1 MATRKSRQKPRKT
14 VRRRKSTT
22 MGKILPPIDIKTDRD
37 LEKLPLYI
45 KNGPVFLYIYA
56 VWCGHCQQMMKH
68 WAEATKSPERSIQAV
83 KVNETMLTKVND
95 LINKRVNNNA
105 QPINPEG
112 FPTMIIVDNKG
123 NKVTDIEP
131 VKDTKVLTNV
141 MNQSGVLYNQAG
153 LNKEELPPS
162 NSSVNATIPSNAK
175 NKVAMN
181 SMIPNN
187 ALSMSRNANIGE
199 ESLLGNVI
207 KNSPPPPTSI
217 KSNNKSNNVF
227 TSTDPDL
234 ITSLHSLTPSA
245 EENVPIVPPVATSDI
260 QSNTPISNSLSIP
273 ANRKVSGGSLYG
285 TLSQTAYTLAPMAIL
300 LGTATYVMKRKSK
313 KAKKAKKLNK
323 KHKKSHRKSK
333 ISNLNVI

>member
-22 MGKILPPIDIKTDRD
+22 MGKILPPIDIKSDHD

-83 KVNETMLTKVND
+83 KVNETMLSKVND

-105 QPINPEG
+105 KPINPEG

-123 NKVTDIEP
+123 NKVTDVEP
-131 VKDTKVLTNV
+131 VKDTKVLTKV
-141 MNQSGVLYNQAG
+141 MNESGVLYNEAG
-153 LNKEELPPS
+153 LSKEELPSS
-162 NSSVNATIPSNAK
+162 NSSMNVSVPTNIKSNLSLNVNIPSNA
-175 NKVAMN
+175 
-181 SMIPNN
+181 
-187 ALSMSRNANIGE
+187 LSMTRNANVGE
-199 ESLLGNVI
+199 ESLMGNMI
-207 KNSPPPPTSI
+207 KNSPPPPVSI
-217 KSNNKSNNVF
+217 KANNNSQNVF
-227 TSTDPDL
+227 TSMDPDL
-234 ITSLHSLTPSA
+234 ITSLHSLPPST
-245 EENVPIVPPVATSDI
+245 EENVPVAPPLTNSDI
-260 QSNTPISNSLSIP
+260 QLNTPISNSLSIP

-285 TLSQTAYTLAPMAIL
+285 AMSHTAYTLAPTAVL
-300 LGTATYVMKRKSK
+300 LGTAAYMLNRKSK
-313 KAKKAKKLNK
+313 KAKKAKKASK

>member
-22 MGKILPPIDIKTDRD
+22 MGKILPPIDIKSDRD

-83 KVNETMLTKVND
+83 KVNETMLSKVND
-95 LINKRVNNNA
+95 MINKRVNSNA
-105 QPINPEG
+105 KPINPEG
-112 FPTMIIVDNKG
+112 FPTMIIVDNQG

-141 MNQSGVLYNQAG
+141 MNQSGSLYKEAG

-162 NSSVNATIPSNAK
+162 TSTMNATIPSNAK
-175 NKVAMN
+175 NSLPNANLPSN
-181 SMIPNN
+181 S
-187 ALSMSRNANIGE
+187 LSMTRNANVGE
-199 ESLLGNVI
+199 ESLLGNMI

-234 ITSLHSLTPSA
+234 ITSLHSLAPST
-245 EENVPIVPPVATSDI
+245 EENVPVVPPVATSDI

-285 TLSQTAYTLAPMAIL
+285 ALSKTAYTFAP
-300 LGTATYVMKRKSK
+300 TAYVINRKYKKSK
-313 KAKKAKKLNK
+313 KTKKSKKHNK
-323 KHKKSHRKSK
+323 KHKKTHRKSK
-333 ISNLNVI
+333 ISNLNII

>member
-22 MGKILPPIDIKTDRD
+22 MGKILPPIDIKSDSD

-83 KVNETMLTKVND
+83 KVNETMLSKVND

-105 QPINPEG
+105 KPINPEG

-123 NKVTDIEP
+123 NKVTDVEP
-131 VKDTKVLTNV
+131 VKDTKVLTKV
-141 MNQSGVLYNQAG
+141 MNESGVLYNQAG
-153 LNKEELPPS
+153 LNKEELTPS
-162 NSSVNATIPSNAK
+162 NSSMNTTIPTNVKNNLVMNA
-175 NKVAMN
+175 N
-181 SMIPNN
+181 IPPN
-187 ALSMSRNANIGE
+187 ALSMPRNTNVGE
-199 ESLLGNVI
+199 ESLMGNMI
-207 KNSPPPPTSI
+207 KNSPPPPVSI
-217 KSNNKSNNVF
+217 KANNKSNNVF
-227 TSTDPDL
+227 TSMDPDL
-234 ITSLHSLTPSA
+234 ITSLHSLPPST
-245 EENVPIVPPVATSDI
+245 EENVPVVPPVASSDI
-260 QSNTPISNSLSIP
+260 QANTPISNSLSIP

-285 TLSQTAYTLAPMAIL
+285 AMSHTAYTLAPTAIL
-300 LGTATYVMKRKSK
+300 LGTAAYMINRKSK
-313 KAKKAKKLNK
+313 KSKKSKKANK
-323 KHKKSHRKSK
+323 KHKKSHRKSR